1 MPKNKNGAFNSSPIH
16 LPSISSPLSRFIPA
30 SQTDNQNETP
40 PSCFIHPPSVFYSFT
55 GASLPLQWLL
65 SFFPPLSLS
74 FCLVCSSCIKKA
86 ILSCFSAS
94 VSLSVYVHL
103 AGFPVVWLQVA
114 SGVTQWATSSSGFSG
129 VKPFPSLC
137 ADLTGG
143 VLYCCL
149 FPLTLSV
156 SLCVFVALMSFP
168 SVYPPAKV

>member
-1 MPKNKNGAFNSSPIH
+1 MGEGWGVHSERMGVPKNKNGAFNSSPIH

-94 VSLSVYVHL
+94 VCLSMSIWPASRL
-103 AGFPVVWLQVA
+103 SGCRWQVGSP
-114 SGVTQWATSSSGFSG
+114 SGRPHQ
-129 VKPFPSLC
+129 
-137 ADLTGG
+137 ADSQG
-143 VLYCCL
+143 
-149 FPLTLSV
+149 
-156 SLCVFVALMSFP
+156 
-168 SVYPPAKV
+168 